1 MCQDGTGGQSM
12 RISKVIVRRRL
23 LLLLTLL
30 CLLFA
35 ALAVRLAYVQ
45 IGKGAE
51 LSAKA
56 EDSWRRNI
64 PYSAKRGEI
73 ADRNGSV
80 LAYNI
85 TTPTVMAIPV
95 QVKTPET
102 TARSLAP
109 LLGMSE
115 ETVLKAI
122 TKKQSIVRL
131 QPGGRKITMEKAQQI
146 RDLALPGIVVAED
159 NKRYYPYG
167 GLAAHILGF
176 TGGYNQGLTGV
187 ESKYES
193 ELSGMNGSVSYL
205 SDAGGRLMP
214 GSSEKYAAPK
224 DGLNLTLTIDKSIQS
239 IMERELDQAMARLQ
253 ANSALSI
260 AMNPKTG
267 EILAMAARPGYDPAE
282 YQEVEA
288 EVYNRNLPIWMTY
301 EPGSTFKIITL
312 AAALEEKKV
321 SLLHERFFDPGFVKV
336 GGATLRCWKKGGHGS
351 QTFLQVVENS
361 CNPGFVALGQRLGK
375 ETLFKYIRDFGFG
388 TKTGIDLGGE
398 ENGILFKLSRV
409 GPVELA
415 TTSFGQGVSVTPIQQ
430 IAAVSAAIN
439 GGKLYKPYVAK
450 SWTNPD
456 TGEVVYTNEPEMVRQ
471 VISEN
476 TSKQV
481 REALESVVANGTGG
495 NAFIDGYR
503 VGGKTGTAQKVINGR
518 YSQNEHIVSFIGFAP
533 ADDPQIVVYTAVDNP
548 QGIQFG
554 GVVAAPIVRNIMKD
568 ALEYMKIPPRKD
580 QVAKKYKYGETPVV
594 TVPDLIGHTAQEIY
608 EDMNMNFN
616 LARSGAGNVVIN
628 QAPKAGTRVDKGST
642 IRIYMGSEADAEQS
656 HNHETSE

>member
-1 MCQDGTGGQSM
+1 MK
-12 RISKVIVRRRL
+12 ISKLTVRRRL
-23 LLLLTLL
+23 FWLLMML
-30 CLLFA
+30 CVLFT

-73 ADRNGSV
+73 SDRSGNV

-95 QVKTPET
+95 QVKNPEQ
-102 TARSLAP
+102 TAKSLAP
-109 LLGMSE
+109 LLDMGEDIIFKS
-115 ETVLKAI
+115 I
-122 TKKQSIVRL
+122 TKRQSIVRL

-159 NKRYYPYG
+159 NKRYYPFG

-176 TGGYNQGLTGV
+176 TGGYSQGLTGV
-187 ESKYES
+187 ESKYDEL
-193 ELSGMNGSVSYL
+193 LSGMNGSVSYL

-214 GSSEKYAAPK
+214 GSSEKYVEPK
-224 DGLNLTLTIDKSIQS
+224 DGLNLTLTIDKTVQS
-239 IMERELDQAMARLQ
+239 IIERELDQAMNRLQ
-253 ANSALSI
+253 ADSALTI

-267 EILAMAARPGYDPAE
+267 EILGMAARPGYEPGA
-282 YQEVEA
+282 YQEYDA

-321 SLLHERFFDPGFVKV
+321 DLLNDRFFDPGYVKV

-375 ETLFKYIRDFGFG
+375 EKLFEYIRDFGFG
-388 TKTGIDLGGE
+388 SKTGIDLNGE
-398 ENGILFKLSRV
+398 ENGILFKLPQV

-430 IAAVSAAIN
+430 ITAVSAAIN

-450 SWTNPD
+450 AWTHPE
-456 TGEVVYTNEPEMVRQ
+456 TGEVISETKPELVRQ
-471 VISEN
+471 VISEE
-476 TSKQV
+476 TSERV
-481 REALESVVANGTGG
+481 RTALESVVANGTGG

-518 YSQNEHIVSFIGFAP
+518 YSPNEHIVSFIGFAP

-554 GVVAAPIVRNIMKD
+554 GVVAAPIVRNIMED
-568 ALEYMKIPPRKD
+568 ALEYLKIPPRQQ
-580 QVAKKYKYGETPVV
+580 QVAKKYKYGETPIV
-594 TVPDLIGHTAQEIY
+594 TVPDLIGHTAGEIY

-616 LARSGAGNVVIN
+616 LAKSGAGNVVIN
-628 QAPKAGTRVDKGST
+628 QAPKAGARVEKGST
-642 IRIYMGSEADAEQS
+642 IRIYMGKEADAEQL
-656 HNHETSE
+656 HNHSE

>member
-1 MCQDGTGGQSM
+1 MKNSQVTI
-12 RISKVIVRRRL
+12 RKRL
-23 LLLLTLL
+23 LWLLLGLTMM
-30 CLLFA
+30 FG
-35 ALAVRLAYVQ
+35 ALVVRLAYVQ
-45 IGKGAE
+45 LGQGAE
-51 LSAKA
+51 LSQKA
-56 EDSWRRNI
+56 EESWRRNI
-64 PYSAKRGEI
+64 PFSAKRGEI
-73 ADRNGSV
+73 SDRNGV
-80 LAYNI
+80 TLAYNV
-85 TTPTVMAIPV
+85 TTPTIMAIPV
-95 QVKTPET
+95 QIKDKAS
-102 TARSLAP
+102 TARSLASIID
-109 LLGMSE
+109 MSE
-115 ETVLKAI
+115 ENILKQI
-122 TKKQSIVRL
+122 SKKQSIVRL
-131 QPGGRKITMEKAQQI
+131 QPGGRKITMEKSQQI

-159 NKRYYPYG
+159 NKRYYPFE

-176 TGGYNQGLTGV
+176 TGSYNQGLAGL

-193 ELSGMNGSVSYL
+193 ELSGMNGNVSYL

-214 GSSEKYAAPK
+214 GTSEKYVQPK
-224 DGLNLTLTIDKSIQS
+224 DGLNLQLTIDKSIQS
-239 IMERELDQAMARLQ
+239 IIERELDDAMNRLQ

-267 EILAMAARPGYDPAE
+267 EILGLASRPGFEPGR
-282 YQEVEA
+282 YQDFDA
-288 EVYNRNLPIWMTY
+288 STYNRNLPIWMTY

-321 SLLHERFFDPGFVKV
+321 NLQHDHFFDPGYVKV

-375 ETLFKYIRDFGFG
+375 EKLFDYIKNFGFG
-388 TKTGIDLGGE
+388 TKTGIDLAGE
-398 ENGILFKLSRV
+398 STGILFKLSQV

-415 TTSFGQGVSVTPIQQ
+415 TTAFGQGVSVTPIQQ
-430 IAAVSAAIN
+430 ITAVSAAIN
-439 GGKLYKPYVAK
+439 GGKLYQPYVAK

-456 TGEVVYTNEPEMVRQ
+456 TGQIVASNEPKLIRQ
-471 VISEN
+471 VVSEE

-518 YSQNEHIVSFIGFAP
+518 YSTSEHIVSFIGFAP

-554 GVVAAPIVRNIMKD
+554 GVVAAPIVKNILTD
-568 ALEYMKIPPRKD
+568 ALEYMKVPPREK
-580 QVAKKYKYGETPVV
+580 QMNKKYKYGEIPIV
-594 TVPDLIGHTAQEIY
+594 TVPDLIGKTAQDIY

-616 LARSGAGNVVIN
+616 LARSGSGKVVIN
-628 QAPKAGTRVDKGST
+628 QSPKAGARVEKGAT
-642 IRIYMGSEADAEQS
+642 IRIYMGEEAELGEHDKD
-656 HNHETSE
+656 HNH

>member
-1 MCQDGTGGQSM
+1 MK
-12 RISKVIVRRRL
+12 ISKLTVRRRL
-23 LLLLTLL
+23 FWLLMIL
-30 CLLFA
+30 CLLFT
-35 ALAVRLAYVQ
+35 ALIVRLAYVQ

-73 ADRNGSV
+73 SDRSGNV

-95 QVKTPET
+95 QIKDPEQ
-102 TARSLAP
+102 TAKSLAP
-109 LLGMSE
+109 LLDMGEDSIFK
-115 ETVLKAI
+115 TI
-122 TKKQSIVRL
+122 TKRQSIVRL

-159 NKRYYPYG
+159 NKRYYPFG

-176 TGGYNQGLTGV
+176 TGGYSQGLTGV
-187 ESKYES
+187 ESKYDKL
-193 ELSGMNGSVSYL
+193 LSGMNGSVSYL

-214 GSSEKYAAPK
+214 GSSEKYMEPK
-224 DGLNLTLTIDKSIQS
+224 DGLNLTLTIDKTVQS
-239 IMERELDQAMARLQ
+239 IVERELDQAMNRLQ
-253 ANSALSI
+253 ADSALTI
-260 AMNPKTG
+260 AMNPQTG
-267 EILAMAARPGYDPAE
+267 EILGMAARPGYEPGA
-282 YQEVEA
+282 YQEYDA

-321 SLLHERFFDPGFVKV
+321 DLLNDRFFDPGYVKV

-375 ETLFKYIRDFGFG
+375 EKLFEYIRDFGFG
-388 TKTGIDLGGE
+388 SKTGIDLNGE
-398 ENGILFKLSRV
+398 ENGILFKLSQV

-430 IAAVSAAIN
+430 ITAVSAAIN

-450 SWTNPD
+450 AWTHPE
-456 TGEVVYTNEPEMVRQ
+456 TGEVVSEAKPELVRQ
-471 VISEN
+471 VISEE
-476 TSKQV
+476 TSKRV
-481 REALESVVANGTGG
+481 RSALESVVANGTGG

-518 YSQNEHIVSFIGFAP
+518 YSPNEHIVSFIGFAP

-554 GVVAAPIVRNIMKD
+554 GVVAAPIVRNIMED
-568 ALEYMKIPPRKD
+568 ALEYMKIPPRQQ

-594 TVPDLIGHTAQEIY
+594 TVPDLIGHTAAEIY

-616 LARSGAGNVVIN
+616 LAKSGVGNVVIN
-628 QAPKAGTRVDKGST
+628 QAPKPGARVEKGST
-642 IRIYMGSEADAEQS
+642 IRIYMGKEADVEPL
-656 HNHETSE
+656 HNHRE

>member
-1 MCQDGTGGQSM
+1 MKNSQVTI
-12 RISKVIVRRRL
+12 RKRL
-23 LLLLTLL
+23 LWLLLGLTLM
-30 CLLFA
+30 FG
-35 ALAVRLAYVQ
+35 ALVVRLAYVQ
-45 IGKGAE
+45 LGQGAE
-51 LSAKA
+51 LSQKA
-56 EDSWRRNI
+56 EESWRRNI
-64 PYSAKRGEI
+64 PFSAKRGEI
-73 ADRNGSV
+73 SDRNGV
-80 LAYNI
+80 TLAYNV
-85 TTPTVMAIPV
+85 TTPTIMAIPV
-95 QVKTPET
+95 QIKDKAS
-102 TARSLAP
+102 TARSLASIID
-109 LLGMSE
+109 MSE
-115 ETVLKAI
+115 ENILKQI
-122 TKKQSIVRL
+122 SKKQSIVRL
-131 QPGGRKITMEKAQQI
+131 QPGGRKITMEKSQQI

-159 NKRYYPYG
+159 NKRYYPFE

-176 TGGYNQGLTGV
+176 TGSYNQGLAGL

-193 ELSGMNGSVSYL
+193 ELSGMNGNVSYL

-214 GSSEKYAAPK
+214 GTSEKYVQPK
-224 DGLNLTLTIDKSIQS
+224 DGLNLQLTIDKSIQS
-239 IMERELDQAMARLQ
+239 IIERELDDAMNRLQ

-267 EILAMAARPGYDPAE
+267 EILGLASRPGFEPGR
-282 YQEVEA
+282 YQDFDA
-288 EVYNRNLPIWMTY
+288 STYNRNLPIWMTY

-321 SLLHERFFDPGFVKV
+321 NLQHDHFFDPGYVKV

-375 ETLFKYIRDFGFG
+375 EKLFDYIKNFGFG
-388 TKTGIDLGGE
+388 TKTGIDLAGE
-398 ENGILFKLSRV
+398 STGILFKLSQV

-415 TTSFGQGVSVTPIQQ
+415 TTAFGQGVSVTPIQQ
-430 IAAVSAAIN
+430 ITAVSAAIN
-439 GGKLYKPYVAK
+439 GGKLYQPYVAK

-456 TGEVVYTNEPEMVRQ
+456 TGEIVASNEPKLIRQ
-471 VISEN
+471 VVSEE

-518 YSQNEHIVSFIGFAP
+518 YSTSEHIVSFIGFAP

-554 GVVAAPIVRNIMKD
+554 GVVAAPIVKNILTD
-568 ALEYMKIPPRKD
+568 ALEYMKVPPREK
-580 QVAKKYKYGETPVV
+580 QMNKKYKYGEIPIV
-594 TVPDLIGHTAQEIY
+594 TVPDLIGKTAQDIY

-616 LARSGAGNVVIN
+616 LARSGSGKVVIN
-628 QAPKAGTRVDKGST
+628 QSPKAGARVEKGAT
-642 IRIYMGSEADAEQS
+642 IRIYMGEETELGEHDKD
-656 HNHETSE
+656 HNH

>member
-1 MCQDGTGGQSM
+1 M
-12 RISKVIVRRRL
+12 KVSRFTVRRRL
-23 LLLLTLL
+23 FWLLMVL
-30 CLLFA
+30 CLLFV
-35 ALAVRLAYVQ
+35 ALALRLAYVQ

-73 ADRNGSV
+73 SDRNGTV

-95 QVKTPET
+95 QIIDPQQ
-102 TARSLAP
+102 TAKKLAP
-109 LLGMSE
+109 LLGMTE
-115 ETVLKAI
+115 ESVLKTI
-122 TKKQSIVRL
+122 TKRQSIVRL

-159 NKRYYPYG
+159 NKRYYPFG

-187 ESKYES
+187 ESKYDNL
-193 ELSGMNGSVSYL
+193 LSGMNGSVSYL

-214 GSSEKYAAPK
+214 GSSEKYVEPK
-224 DGLNLTLTIDKSIQS
+224 DGLNLTLTIDKTIQS
-239 IMERELDQAMARLQ
+239 IIERELDQAMDRLQ
-253 ANSALSI
+253 ADSALTI

-267 EILAMAARPGYDPAE
+267 EILGMAARPGYEPGA
-282 YQEVEA
+282 YQEYDT

-321 SLLHERFFDPGFVKV
+321 DLLNERFFDPGYVKV

-375 ETLFKYIRDFGFG
+375 ETLFDYIKNFGFG
-388 TKTGIDLGGE
+388 SKTGIDLNGE
-398 ENGILFKLSRV
+398 ENGILFKLSQV

-430 IAAVSAAIN
+430 ITAVSAAIN
-439 GGKLYKPYVAK
+439 GGKLYKPFVAK
-450 SWTNPD
+450 AWTNPE
-456 TGEVVYTNEPEMVRQ
+456 TGEVVSENKPQMVRQ
-471 VISEN
+471 VISEE
-476 TSKQV
+476 TSKQI
-481 REALESVVANGTGG
+481 RMALESVVANGTGG

-503 VGGKTGTAQKVINGR
+503 VGGKTGTAQKVVNGR

-554 GVVAAPIVRNIMKD
+554 GVVAAPIVRNIMED
-568 ALEYMKIPPRKD
+568 ALEYMKVPPREQ
-580 QVAKKYKYGETPVV
+580 QVNKKYKYGETPIV
-594 TVPDLIGHTAQEIY
+594 TVPDLIGHTTQEIY
-608 EDMNMNFN
+608 EDLNMNFN

-628 QAPKAGTRVDKGST
+628 QAPKAGARVEKGST
-642 IRIYMGSEADAEQS
+642 IRIYMGTEAEAEQQHD
-656 HNHETSE
+656 HNSITSE

>member
-1 MCQDGTGGQSM
+1 MFW
-12 RISKVIVRRRL
+12 L
-23 LLLLTLL
+23 LMVL

-73 ADRNGSV
+73 SDRNGNV

-95 QVKTPET
+95 QIKNPEQ
-102 TARSLAP
+102 TAKSLAP
-109 LLGMSE
+109 LLGMTE
-115 ETVLKAI
+115 ESVLKSI
-122 TKKQSIVRL
+122 TKRQSIVRL

-159 NKRYYPYG
+159 NKRYYPFG

-187 ESKYES
+187 ESKYDS
-193 ELSGMNGSVSYL
+193 LLSGMNGSVSYL

-214 GSSEKYAAPK
+214 GSSEKYVEPK
-224 DGLNLTLTIDKSIQS
+224 DGLNLNLTIDKTIQS
-239 IMERELDQAMARLQ
+239 IIERELDQAMDRLQ
-253 ANSALSI
+253 ADSALTI

-267 EILAMAARPGYDPAE
+267 EILGMAARPGYEPGT
-282 YQEVEA
+282 YQEYDSA
-288 EVYNRNLPIWMTY
+288 VYNRNLPIWMTY

-321 SLLHERFFDPGFVKV
+321 DLLNDRFFDPGYVKV

-375 ETLFKYIRDFGFG
+375 ETLFQYIKNFGFG
-388 TKTGIDLGGE
+388 SKTGIDLNGE
-398 ENGILFKLSRV
+398 ENGILFKLPQV

-430 IAAVSAAIN
+430 ITAVSAAIN
-439 GGKLYKPYVAK
+439 GGKLFKPFVAK

-456 TGEVVYTNEPEMVRQ
+456 TGEVVSETKPQLVRQ
-471 VISEN
+471 VISEE
-476 TSKQV
+476 TSKQI
-481 REALESVVANGTGG
+481 RTALESVVANGTGG

-503 VGGKTGTAQKVINGR
+503 VGGKTGTAQKVVNGR

-554 GVVAAPIVRNIMKD
+554 GVVAAPIVRNIMED
-568 ALEYMKIPPRKD
+568 ALEYMKVPPRQQ
-580 QVAKKYKYGETPVV
+580 QVTKKYKYGEIPIV
-594 TVPDLIGHTAQEIY
+594 TVPDLIGHTTQEIY

-628 QAPKAGTRVDKGST
+628 QAPKAGSRVEKGST
-642 IRIYMGSEADAEQS
+642 IRIYMGSEAEAELQHD
-656 HNHETSE
+656 HNPITSE

>member
-1 MCQDGTGGQSM
+1 M
-12 RISKVIVRRRL
+12 V
-23 LLLLTLL
+23 L

-73 ADRNGSV
+73 SDRNGTV

-95 QVKTPET
+95 QIKNPEQ
-102 TARSLAP
+102 TAKSLAP
-109 LLGMSE
+109 LLGMTE
-115 ETVLKAI
+115 ESVLKTI
-122 TKKQSIVRL
+122 TKRQSIVRL

-159 NKRYYPYG
+159 NKRYYPFG

-187 ESKYES
+187 ESKYDNL
-193 ELSGMNGSVSYL
+193 LSGMNGSVSYL

-214 GSSEKYAAPK
+214 GSSEKYVEPK
-224 DGLNLTLTIDKSIQS
+224 DGLNLTLTIDKTIQS
-239 IMERELDQAMARLQ
+239 IIERELDQAMDRLQ
-253 ANSALSI
+253 ADSALTI

-267 EILAMAARPGYDPAE
+267 EILGMAARPGYEPGA
-282 YQEVEA
+282 YQEYDA

-321 SLLHERFFDPGFVKV
+321 DLLNERFFDPGYVKV

-375 ETLFKYIRDFGFG
+375 ETLFQYIKNFGFG
-388 TKTGIDLGGE
+388 SKTGIDLNGE
-398 ENGILFKLSRV
+398 ENGILFKLSQV

-430 IAAVSAAIN
+430 ITAVSAAIN

-450 SWTNPD
+450 AWTNPE
-456 TGEVVYTNEPEMVRQ
+456 TGEVVSENKPQLVRQ
-471 VISEN
+471 VISEE
-476 TSKQV
+476 TSKQI
-481 REALESVVANGTGG
+481 RMALESVVANGTGG

-503 VGGKTGTAQKVINGR
+503 VGGKTGTAQKVVNGR

-554 GVVAAPIVRNIMKD
+554 GVVAAPIVRNIMED
-568 ALEYMKIPPRKD
+568 ALEYMKVPPREQ
-580 QVAKKYKYGETPVV
+580 QVNKKYKYGETPIV
-594 TVPDLIGHTAQEIY
+594 TVPDLIGHTTQEIY
-608 EDMNMNFN
+608 EDLNMNFN
-616 LARSGAGNVVIN
+616 LARSGTGNVVIN
-628 QAPKAGTRVDKGST
+628 QAPKAGARVEKGST
-642 IRIYMGSEADAEQS
+642 IRIYMGTEAEAEQQHD
-656 HNHETSE
+656 HNSITSE

>member
-1 MCQDGTGGQSM
+1 M
-12 RISKVIVRRRL
+12 RISKVTVRRRL
-23 LLLLTLL
+23 LFLLAMLS
-30 CLLFA
+30 LLFI
-35 ALAVRLAYVQ
+35 ALVIRLGYVQ
-45 IGKGAE
+45 IGTGAE
-51 LSAKA
+51 LSEKA
-56 EDSWRRNI
+56 EESWRRNI

-73 ADRNGSV
+73 SDRNGNV

-95 QVKTPET
+95 QIKTPDT
-102 TARSLAP
+102 TAKSLAP

-115 ETVLKAI
+115 ESLYKAV

-131 QPGGRKITMEKAQQI
+131 QPGGRKITMEKAQKI

-187 ESKYES
+187 ERKYDS

-214 GSSEKYAAPK
+214 GSSEKYVEPK
-224 DGLNLTLTIDKSIQS
+224 DGLNLELTIDKSIQS
-239 IMERELDQAMARLQ
+239 IVERELDQAMARLQ

-267 EILAMAARPGYDPAE
+267 EILAMAARPGYEPGSYQDVDPA
-282 YQEVEA
+282 
-288 EVYNRNLPIWMTY
+288 VYNRNLPIWMTY

-321 SLLHERFFDPGFVKV
+321 DLKNETFFDPGFVKV
-336 GGATLRCWKKGGHGS
+336 GGATLRCWKRGGHGS

-375 ETLFKYIRDFGFG
+375 ETLFNYIKNFGFG
-388 TKTGIDLGGE
+388 SKTGIDLAGE
-398 ENGILFKLSRV
+398 ENGILFKLSQV

-430 IAAVSAAIN
+430 ITAVSAAIN
-439 GGKLYKPYVAK
+439 GGKLYKPFVAK
-450 SWTNPD
+450 AWVNPE
-456 TGEVVYTNEPEMVRQ
+456 TGETVSENSPQLVRQ
-471 VISEN
+471 VVSEE
-476 TSKQV
+476 TSRQV
-481 REALESVVANGTGG
+481 REALESVVAKGTGG

-554 GVVAAPIVRNIMKD
+554 GVVAAPIVRNILAD
-568 ALEYMKIPPRKD
+568 ALEYMKVPRRED
-580 QVAKKYKYGETPVV
+580 QVTKKYKYGETPIV
-594 TVPDLIGHTAQEIY
+594 TVPNLTGQTAQEIY
-608 EDMNMNFN
+608 EDLNMNFN
-616 LARSGAGNVVIN
+616 LAKSGAGNVVIN
-628 QAPKAGTRVDKGST
+628 QAPKAGARVERGST
-642 IRIYMGSEADAEQS
+642 IRIYMGSESDAEMDHS
-656 HNHETSE
+656 DHNHTDHNE

>member
-1 MCQDGTGGQSM
+1 M
-12 RISKVIVRRRL
+12 KVSRFTVRRRL
-23 LLLLTLL
+23 FWLLMVL

-73 ADRNGSV
+73 SDRNGTV

-95 QVKTPET
+95 QIKNPEQ
-102 TARSLAP
+102 TAKSLAP
-109 LLGMSE
+109 LLGMTE
-115 ETVLKAI
+115 ESVLKTI
-122 TKKQSIVRL
+122 TKRQSIVRL

-159 NKRYYPYG
+159 NKRYYPFG

-187 ESKYES
+187 ESKYDNL
-193 ELSGMNGSVSYL
+193 LSGMNGSVSYL

-214 GSSEKYAAPK
+214 GSSEKYVEPK
-224 DGLNLTLTIDKSIQS
+224 DGLNLTLTIDKTIQS
-239 IMERELDQAMARLQ
+239 IIERELDQAMDRLQ
-253 ANSALSI
+253 ADSALTI

-267 EILAMAARPGYDPAE
+267 EILGMAARPGYEPGA
-282 YQEVEA
+282 YQEYDA

-321 SLLHERFFDPGFVKV
+321 DLLNERFFDPGYVKV

-375 ETLFKYIRDFGFG
+375 ETLFQYIKNFGFG
-388 TKTGIDLGGE
+388 SKTGIDLNGE
-398 ENGILFKLSRV
+398 ENGILFKLSQV

-430 IAAVSAAIN
+430 ITAVSAAIN

-450 SWTNPD
+450 AWTNPE
-456 TGEVVYTNEPEMVRQ
+456 TGEVVSENKPQLVRQ
-471 VISEN
+471 VISEE
-476 TSKQV
+476 TSKQI
-481 REALESVVANGTGG
+481 RMALESVVANGTGG

-503 VGGKTGTAQKVINGR
+503 VGGKTGTAQKVVNGR

-554 GVVAAPIVRNIMKD
+554 GVVAAPIVRNIMED
-568 ALEYMKIPPRKD
+568 ALEYMKVPPREQ
-580 QVAKKYKYGETPVV
+580 QVNKKYKYGETPIV
-594 TVPDLIGHTAQEIY
+594 TVPDLIGHTTQEIY
-608 EDMNMNFN
+608 EDLNMNFN
-616 LARSGAGNVVIN
+616 LARSGTGNVVIN
-628 QAPKAGTRVDKGST
+628 QAPKAGARVEKGST
-642 IRIYMGSEADAEQS
+642 IRIYMGTEAEAEQQHD
-656 HNHETSE
+656 HNSITSE

>member
-1 MCQDGTGGQSM
+1 MK
-12 RISKVIVRRRL
+12 ISKFTVRRRL
-23 LLLLTLL
+23 FWLLLLL
-30 CLLFA
+30 CLLFV

-73 ADRNGSV
+73 TDRSGSV

-95 QVKTPET
+95 QIKNPEQ
-102 TARSLAP
+102 TAQSLAP

-115 ETVLKAI
+115 DKILKTI

-131 QPGGRKITMEKAQQI
+131 QPGGRKITMDKAQQI
-146 RDLALPGIVVAED
+146 RDLGLPGIVVAED

-187 ESKYES
+187 ESKYDS
-193 ELSGMNGSVSYL
+193 LLSGMNGSVSYL

-214 GSSEKYAAPK
+214 GSSEKYENPK
-224 DGLNLTLTIDKSIQS
+224 DGLDLTLTIDKSIQS
-239 IMERELDQAMARLQ
+239 IIERELDQAMDRLQ
-253 ANSALSI
+253 ANSALTI

-267 EILAMAARPGYDPAE
+267 EILGMAARPGYEPGQ
-282 YQEVEA
+282 YQEYDSA
-288 EVYNRNLPIWMTY
+288 VYNRNLPIWMTY

-312 AAALEEKKV
+312 AAALQEKKV
-321 SLLHERFFDPGFVKV
+321 DLLNEQFFDPGYVKV
-336 GGATLRCWKKGGHGS
+336 GGATLRCWKRGGHGS

-361 CNPGFVALGQRLGK
+361 CNPGFVTLGQRLGK
-375 ETLFKYIRDFGFG
+375 ETLFKYIKNFGFG
-388 TKTGIDLGGE
+388 SKTGIDLSGE
-398 ENGILFKLSRV
+398 ENGILFKLPQV

-430 IAAVSAAIN
+430 ITAVSAAIN
-439 GGKLYKPYVAK
+439 GGKLYKPYIAK
-450 SWTNPD
+450 SWTNPE
-456 TGEVVYTNEPEMVRQ
+456 TGEVVSENAPTLVRQ
-471 VISEN
+471 VISEE

-481 REALESVVANGTGG
+481 RSALESVVANGTGG

-518 YSQNEHIVSFIGFAP
+518 YSKSEHIVSFIGFAP

-548 QGIQFG
+548 KGIQFG
-554 GVVAAPIVRNIMKD
+554 GVVAAPIVRNILED
-568 ALEYMKIPPRKD
+568 ALEYMKVPPRKD
-580 QVAKKYKYGETPVV
+580 QVVKKYKYGEIPIV
-594 TVPDLIGHTAQEIY
+594 TVPDLVGHTSQEIY
-608 EDMNMNFN
+608 EDLNMNFN
-616 LARSGAGNVVIN
+616 LAKSGAGNVVIN
-628 QAPKAGTRVDKGST
+628 QAPKAGARVERGST
-642 IRIYMGSEADAEQS
+642 IRIYMGSEAEAEEL
-656 HNHETSE
+656 HDHSE

>member
-1 MCQDGTGGQSM
+1 M
-12 RISKVIVRRRL
+12 RISKVTVRRRL
-23 LLLLTLL
+23 LLLLIML
-30 CLLFA
+30 CLLFV
-35 ALAVRLAYVQ
+35 ALTVRLAYVQ
-45 IGKGAE
+45 LGKGAE
-51 LSAKA
+51 LSEKA
-56 EDSWRRNI
+56 EESWRRNI
-64 PYSAKRGEI
+64 PYSAKRGEVS
-73 ADRNGSV
+73 DRNGNV

-95 QVKTPET
+95 QVKSPET
-102 TARSLAP
+102 TAKSLAP

-115 ETVLKAI
+115 EALYKAI
-122 TKKQSIVRL
+122 TKRQSIVRL
-131 QPGGRKITMEKAQQI
+131 QPGGRKITMEKAQKI

-187 ESKYES
+187 ERKYDS

-214 GSSEKYAAPK
+214 GSSEKYVKPK
-224 DGLNLTLTIDKSIQS
+224 DGLNLELTIDKSIQS

-267 EILAMAARPGYDPAE
+267 EILAMAARPGYEPDAYQDVDPA
-282 YQEVEA
+282 
-288 EVYNRNLPIWMTY
+288 VYNRNLPIWMTY

-321 SLLHERFFDPGFVKV
+321 SLKNERFFDPGFVKV
-336 GGATLRCWKKGGHGS
+336 GGATLRCWKRGGHGS

-375 ETLFKYIRDFGFG
+375 ETLFKYIKNFGFG
-388 TKTGIDLGGE
+388 SKTGIDLAGE
-398 ENGILFKLSRV
+398 ENGILFKLSQV

-430 IAAVSAAIN
+430 ITAVSAAIN
-439 GGKLYKPYVAK
+439 GGKLFKPYVAK
-450 SWTNPD
+450 AWTNPESGD
-456 TGEVVYTNEPEMVRQ
+456 IVSENSPQLVRQ
-471 VISEN
+471 VISEE

-554 GVVAAPIVRNIMKD
+554 GVVAAPIVRSILAD
-568 ALEYMKIPPRKD
+568 ALEYMKVPRRDD
-580 QVAKKYKYGETPVV
+580 QVAKKYKYGEVPIV
-594 TVPDLIGHTAQEIY
+594 TVPDLMGQSAQEIY
-608 EDMNMNFN
+608 EDLNMNFN
-616 LARSGAGNVVIN
+616 LAKSGAGNVVIN
-628 QAPKAGTRVDKGST
+628 QSPKAGARVERGST
-642 IRIYMGSEADAEQS
+642 IRIYMGSEGDAEEE
-656 HNHETSE
+656 HADHEHD

>member
-1 MCQDGTGGQSM
+1 M
-12 RISKVIVRRRL
+12 KVSRFTVRRRL
-23 LLLLTLL
+23 FWLLMVL

-73 ADRNGSV
+73 SDRNGTV

-95 QVKTPET
+95 QIKDPEL
-102 TARSLAP
+102 TAKKLAP
-109 LLGMSE
+109 LLGMTE
-115 ETVLKAI
+115 ESVLKTI
-122 TKKQSIVRL
+122 TKRQSIVRL

-159 NKRYYPYG
+159 NKRYYPFG

-187 ESKYES
+187 ESKYDNL
-193 ELSGMNGSVSYL
+193 LSGMNGSVSYL

-214 GSSEKYAAPK
+214 GSSEKYVEPK
-224 DGLNLTLTIDKSIQS
+224 DGLNLTLTIDKTIQS
-239 IMERELDQAMARLQ
+239 IIERELDQAMDRLQ
-253 ANSALSI
+253 ADSALTI

-267 EILAMAARPGYDPAE
+267 EILGMAARPGYEPGA
-282 YQEVEA
+282 YQEYDT

-321 SLLHERFFDPGFVKV
+321 DLLNERFFDPGYVKV

-375 ETLFKYIRDFGFG
+375 ETLFDYIKNFGFG
-388 TKTGIDLGGE
+388 SKTGIDLNGE
-398 ENGILFKLSRV
+398 ENGILFKLSQV

-430 IAAVSAAIN
+430 ITAVSAAIN
-439 GGKLYKPYVAK
+439 GGKLYKPFVAK
-450 SWTNPD
+450 AWTNPE
-456 TGEVVYTNEPEMVRQ
+456 TGEVVSENKPQMVRQ
-471 VISEN
+471 VISEE
-476 TSKQV
+476 TSKQI
-481 REALESVVANGTGG
+481 RMALESVVANGTGG

-503 VGGKTGTAQKVINGR
+503 VGGKTGTAQKVVNGR

-554 GVVAAPIVRNIMKD
+554 GVVAAPIVRNIMED
-568 ALEYMKIPPRKD
+568 ALEYMKVPPREQ
-580 QVAKKYKYGETPVV
+580 QVNKKYKYGETPIV
-594 TVPDLIGHTAQEIY
+594 TVPDLIGHTTQEIY
-608 EDMNMNFN
+608 EDLNMNFN

-628 QAPKAGTRVDKGST
+628 QAPKAGARVEKGST
-642 IRIYMGSEADAEQS
+642 IRIYMGTEAEAEQQHD
-656 HNHETSE
+656 HNSITSE

>member
-1 MCQDGTGGQSM
+1 M
-12 RISKVIVRRRL
+12 RISKVTVRRRL
-23 LLLLTLL
+23 LLLLILL
-30 CLLFA
+30 CLLFV

-51 LSAKA
+51 LSEKA
-56 EDSWRRNI
+56 EESWRRNI

-73 ADRNGSV
+73 SDRNGNV

-95 QVKTPET
+95 QVKTPEI
-102 TARSLAP
+102 TAKSLAP

-115 ETVLKAI
+115 EAVFKAI

-131 QPGGRKITMEKAQQI
+131 QPGGRKITMEKAQEI

-187 ESKYES
+187 ESKYDS

-214 GSSEKYAAPK
+214 GSSEKYVEPK
-224 DGLNLTLTIDKSIQS
+224 DGLNLELTIDKSIQS

-267 EILAMAARPGYDPAE
+267 EILAMAARPGYEPGA
-282 YQEVEA
+282 YQEVDSA
-288 EVYNRNLPIWMTY
+288 VYNRNLPIWMTY

-321 SLLHERFFDPGFVKV
+321 NLKNERFFDPGFVKV
-336 GGATLRCWKKGGHGS
+336 GGATLRCWKRGGHGS

-375 ETLFKYIRDFGFG
+375 ETLFKYIKNFGFG
-388 TKTGIDLGGE
+388 SKTGIDLAGE
-398 ENGILFKLSRV
+398 ENGILFKLSNV

-430 IAAVSAAIN
+430 ITAVSAAIN
-439 GGKLYKPYVAK
+439 GGKLFKPYVAK
-450 SWTNPD
+450 AWIH
-456 TGEVVYTNEPEMVRQ
+456 PESGDIVSENSPQPIRQ
-471 VISEN
+471 VISEE

-554 GVVAAPIVRNIMKD
+554 GVVAAPIVRNILAD
-568 ALEYMKIPPRKD
+568 ALEYMKVPRRDD
-580 QVAKKYKYGETPVV
+580 QVAKKYKYGEIPVV
-594 TVPDLIGHTAQEIY
+594 TVPNLIGQSVQEIY
-608 EDMNMNFN
+608 EDLNMNFN
-616 LARSGAGNVVIN
+616 LAKSGAGNVVIN
-628 QAPKAGTRVDKGST
+628 QSPKAGERVERGST
-642 IRIYMGSEADAEQS
+642 IRIYMGSEGDAEGE
-656 HNHETSE
+656 HADHEHE